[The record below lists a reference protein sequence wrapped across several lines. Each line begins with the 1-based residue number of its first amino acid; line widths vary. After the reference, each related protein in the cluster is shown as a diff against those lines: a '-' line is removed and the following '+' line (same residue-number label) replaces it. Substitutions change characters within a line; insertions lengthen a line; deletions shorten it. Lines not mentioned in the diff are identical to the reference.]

1 MLLEW
6 LFKCKLSLKNS
17 IKLIEKNKFAAAR
30 VKIFLVTRISWNKS
44 IFLFGLR
51 KNIQKTGVENGQ
63 FWENLLLNDPLLH
76 MEEGLFC

>member
-1 MLLEW
+1 M
-6 LFKCKLSLKNS
+6 
-17 IKLIEKNKFAAAR
+17 
-30 VKIFLVTRISWNKS
+30 KIFLVTHISWNKS

-51 KNIQKTGVENGQ
+51 KNIQKTGVQNGQ